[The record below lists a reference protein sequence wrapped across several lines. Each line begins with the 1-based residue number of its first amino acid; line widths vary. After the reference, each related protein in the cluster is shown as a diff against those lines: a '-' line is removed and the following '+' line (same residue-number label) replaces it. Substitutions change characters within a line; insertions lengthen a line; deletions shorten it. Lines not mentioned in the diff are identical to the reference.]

1 VSPEPGTGDA
11 QEHLAVPAGR
21 LRRSTLE
28 GFARV
33 TVGGTVSDDT
43 RARCRELGLLDG
55 AGQPVA
61 ELVPLGTTVADPIA
75 DVALLRASAGDLA
88 EVHGWWRP
96 ELCVLHT
103 DARDPATSAPYVLVG
118 ARTLPQAVLQALAV
132 PDRGAAPGPI
142 LLDGVDD
149 VLDVARRDGAGWA
162 GSTGAEEP
170 EQVVLHRWDIATPDR
185 AAAVVRAI
193 VSAPDGLRVL
203 RHDDHGPQLVPTDL
217 VAEELELASVT
228 ELLLRVSS
236 G

>member
-1 VSPEPGTGDA
+1 MSPDPVASAD
-11 QEHLAVPAGR
+11 QEHVAVPAGR

-28 GFARV
+28 GFARL
-33 TVGGTVSDDT
+33 TVGGTVSDAT
-43 RARCRELGLLDG
+43 RARCADLGLVDA
-55 AGQPVA
+55 AGQPVD

-75 DVALLRASAGDLA
+75 DIALLRASAGDLA

-103 DARDPATSAPYVLVG
+103 DARDPEAPAPYVLVG

-142 LLDGVDD
+142 RLDDVDG
-149 VLDVARRDGAGWA
+149 VLDVARRSGPTWA
-162 GSTGAEEP
+162 GSTGAEHP
-170 EQVVLHRWDIATPDR
+170 SQLVLHRWDIATPDR
-185 AAAVVRAI
+185 AAAVIRAV

-203 RHDDHGPQLVPTDL
+203 RHDERGPTLVPTDL
-217 VAEELELASVT
+217 AAEELELASVT
-228 ELLLRVSS
+228 ELLLRVSA